1 MLPRVFDHVTIR
13 VSDRAASERFYETVL
28 GVLGYEKG
36 WSDERLAEWN
46 TFSLMVAPASDEK
59 PLTRRVHLGFQAPS
73 RELVDEFWRVG
84 TETGYRSDGEPGL
97 RPEYTSDYYGSFL
110 LDPDGNSAEAVHH
123 GSMRGRGPI
132 DHIWMRVRDVDASR
146 RFYAAVAEHAG
157 YRLNPRARDRAQFLG
172 ASGSFSV
179 LAGEPSENVHLAF
192 PADTNE
198 AVDEFHRA
206 LTAAGY
212 RDNGPPGERSIYHP
226 GYYGAFV
233 LDPDGNNVELVNHNR

>member
-1 MLPRVFDHVTIR
+1 VFDHVTIR
-13 VSDRAASERFYETVL
+13 VSDREPSERFYEAVL

-36 WSDERLAEWN
+36 WSDESLAEWN
-46 TFSLMVAPASDEK
+46 TFSLMLASASEEK
-59 PLTRRVHLGFQAPS
+59 PVTRRLHLGFQSPS
-73 RELVDEFWRVG
+73 QELVDEFWRVG
-84 TETGYRSDGEPGL
+84 TELGYRSDGEPGP
-97 RPEYTSDYYGSFL
+97 RPEYSRDYYGSFL

-123 GSMRGRGPI
+123 GGMRGEGPI
-132 DHIWMRVRDVDASR
+132 DHIWMRVADLDVSR

-157 YRLNPRARDRAQFLG
+157 YRLNPRTRDRAQFLG

-198 AVDEFHRA
+198 AVAEFHRA